1 MYKDE
6 YRRWCR
12 QVKED
17 YLLEELNAIKDNDR
31 EIEDRFLL
39 NLEFGTAGLRGVLGA
54 GTNRMNIY
62 TVAKATQGLA
72 NYLLSEEEHPKVAI
86 SYDSRNRSREFAKIS
101 ARVLAANGI
110 KVYIYSTLMP
120 VPMLS
125 FAVRNTGSSAGIMVT
140 ASHNPAKY
148 NGYKVYGP
156 DGCQMTSESA
166 DKVLGEINKL
176 DIFKDIKKVDFEK
189 ALEEK
194 TIEYT
199 PDSVINAYYEWCLG
213 QMMRKDIFKKEPL
226 QLVYTPLNGAGN
238 LPVRHVLKT
247 AGLENISVVKEQEMP
262 NGNFPT
268 CPYPNPEIKE
278 AMALGLEQA
287 KREKAD
293 ILIATDPDCDRVGI
307 AVKEAGDYIMLTG
320 NQVGILLVDYIAK
333 TRKELG
339 TLPKNPILVKSI
351 VTSSLADRVAKSHG
365 VETVN
370 VLTGF
375 KYIGDTIKKLEEKA
389 EKDRFILGFEE
400 SYGYLVGTEVRDK
413 DAVVATLIIC
423 EMAAYYRSIGSSVYK
438 ALQEI
443 YQKFGF
449 YLNKVDSYTFEGL
462 RGMDKMKEI
471 MSALRAN
478 PLMKLGDY
486 EVEAREDYKTLV
498 HKDEK
503 TGRVTDI
510 KLPSSNILV
519 YMLQGGHQ
527 VIIRPSGTEP
537 KIKVYYS
544 IKGKDRREADMIKAD
559 IDKTIK
565 SVLA

>member
-339 TLPKNPILVKSI
+339 TLPENPILVKSI

-375 KYIGDTIKKLEEKA
+375 KYIGDTIKKLEEKG

-413 DAVVATLIIC
+413 DAVVATLVIC

-443 YQKFGF
+443 YQKLGF